1 MDHLVKLANDARAR
15 VENGYYDNI
24 SPTHRPHVSL
34 LRAVQEARSN
44 AIITEVKFSSPS
56 QGAIRK
62 AEPARPI
69 AASMVRGG
77 ACAVSVLTEP
87 DSFNGGLDS
96 LLEVARGTDV
106 PILMKDI
113 IVSPRQLEAGARAG
127 ADAAVIISEVFS
139 RHLGMVTLQEV
150 LGKARN
156 LGLETLVEAS
166 GLGNFVM
173 MKDLHPDLY
182 GINNRDLSTL
192 KVDLSSTENI
202 ISEAGEVDR
211 PIVSESG
218 INSPEEVRR
227 LRKVGA
233 QAFLVGTSIMRAGD
247 IEAKVRELVSA

>member
-1 MDHLVKLANDARAR
+1 MDHLVKLAHDARAR
-15 VENGYYDNI
+15 VENGYYENT
-24 SPTHRPHVSL
+24 SPTRRPHVSL
-34 LRAVQEARSN
+34 RRAVREARSN

-62 AEPARPI
+62 AEPAGPI
-69 AASMVRGG
+69 AASMVKGG

-87 DSFNGGLDS
+87 DSFNGGLAS
-96 LLEVARGTDV
+96 LLEVAGGTDV
-106 PILMKDI
+106 PIIMKDI

-139 RHLGMVTLQEV
+139 RHLGMVTLQE
-150 LGKARN
+150 LLRRARN
-156 LGLETLVEAS
+156 LGLETLVESS

-192 KVDLSSTENI
+192 KVDLSRTENI
-202 ISEAGEVDR
+202 ISEAGEVDA

-233 QAFLVGTSIMRAGD
+233 QAFLVGTSIMKAGD